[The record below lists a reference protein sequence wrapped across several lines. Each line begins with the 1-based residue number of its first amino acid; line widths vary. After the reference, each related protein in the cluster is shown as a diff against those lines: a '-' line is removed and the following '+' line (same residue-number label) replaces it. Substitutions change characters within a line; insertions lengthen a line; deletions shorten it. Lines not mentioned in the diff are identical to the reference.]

1 MSDSVRPPIP
11 TQPSGGAAAGLWR
24 DFAVHLALCTIA
36 LTQPLLQLYGG
47 NVTIFVAAELEG
59 WSILWFAVLLAL
71 VPAVVMST
79 VEAIAQGLSARAGR
93 VVHLAWVFLGLWA
106 AWSVLLRSVN
116 LGAWPVDAAFTAL
129 LGAATTVVYAR
140 TGLIRTW
147 LAYLSPFSVAVVA
160 LFAVSANAVIWPP
173 DVEVIAVTT
182 TVPASTVPS
191 AEPGIA
197 PADVSVVWIVLDE
210 APLFPL
216 VTTSGTIN
224 AARFPGFAALAESS
238 TWYRNATA
246 MSQSTHHAV
255 PAMMSGK
262 WARSNI
268 APVLANWPKNIF
280 TLMNGRLSMDGHEVA
295 TALCPK
301 KLCARVSVTGG
312 EHIAN
317 PGGVPP
323 PGVSTGPTTT
333 STTTTLPLQPS
344 AVSRWSGFLRDTR
357 VVLGHRILP
366 EGLRERLPPIDEG
379 WGNFGNDDARVNASD
394 EEPVTGTPAGAT
406 TTTLWR
412 TEEQLEKANS
422 TTGREWEEGG
432 PMSQVP
438 VIEGVIARAAR
449 ADRPTLHFAHVL
461 LPHRPWMLAPDMRR
475 SRALPTD
482 KRSNLIV
489 DRVRDEYQAHL
500 MQYAATDTI
509 MADLVTTLKKSANWD
524 RTLLIVTADH
534 GITFETG
541 ESKRKTINPT
551 AKGTLED
558 IYRVPMFVKYP
569 GQSAPRVVDCP
580 VAGVDLLPTVI
591 GVTGIDPGWELRGHD
606 LSRTCPRRSSRS
618 IVWPDGTATLST
630 GFPAVVER
638 ARRYDEWVDA
648 EGDVDDIVRAGL
660 HGSLVGSQVPSAVIE
675 DPAGQWRLDKPADFR
690 KVGSRRF
697 ELVPTLVEG
706 SFTASRDIAADEE
719 GLLVV
724 DGHFVGAVSELAGL
738 RAGETTNFRSTL
750 LSRLIAPG
758 SHTVELWLASG
769 SDPTVSLV
777 RVPKS

>member
-1 MSDSVRPPIP
+1 MTDSVEPPVS
-11 TQPSGGAAAGLWR
+11 TRASGAPARGLWR
-24 DFAVHLALCTIA
+24 DFAVHLTLCTVA

-47 NVTIFVAAELEG
+47 NVTVFVAAELEG
-59 WSILWFAVLLAL
+59 WSILWFAVLFAL
-71 VPAVVMST
+71 VPAVVMSA
-79 VEAIAQGLSARAGR
+79 VEAIARGFSERAGR
-93 VVHLAWVFLGLWA
+93 IVHLAWVFLGAWV
-106 AWSVLLRSVN
+106 AWSVVLRSVS
-116 LGAWPVDAAFTAL
+116 LGAWPVDAAFTAVW
-129 LGAATTVVYAR
+129 GAATTVAYTRA
-140 TGLIRTW
+140 GLIRTW
-147 LAYLSPFSVAVVA
+147 LAYFSPFSVAVVA

-173 DVEVIAVTT
+173 DVELVAVTT
-182 TVPASTVPS
+182 TVPTSSVPG
-191 AEPGIA
+191 AEPGID

-216 VTTSGTIN
+216 LTTSGTIN
-224 AARFPGFAALAESS
+224 ANRFPGFAALAGSS

-268 APVLANWPKNIF
+268 GPVLANWPKNIF

-301 KLCARVSVTGG
+301 KLCAQVSVTGG

-317 PGGVPP
+317 PGEVPP
-323 PGVSTGPTTT
+323 PGAAAAPTTT
-333 STTTTLPLQPS
+333 STTTTTLPPQPS
-344 AVSRWSGFLRDTR
+344 AATRWSGFLRDTR

-379 WGNFGNDDARVNASD
+379 WGNFGNVDAQVDAPD
-394 EEPVTGTPAGAT
+394 EEPAPDASAGAT
-406 TTTLWR
+406 TTTLGR

-438 VIEGVIARAAR
+438 VIEGVISRAAR

-500 MQYAATDTI
+500 LQYAATDTI
-509 MADLVTTLKKSANWD
+509 VADLVATLKKSANWD

-541 ESKRKTINPT
+541 ESKRKTINPA

-569 GQSAPRVVDCP
+569 GQSAPKVDDCP

-591 GVTGIDPGWELRGHD
+591 GVTGIDPGWELQGSD
-606 LSRTCPRRSSRS
+606 LSRTCPRRSSRP
-618 IVWPDGTATLST
+618 IVWPDGKATLRT

-660 HGSLVGSQVPSAVIE
+660 HGSLVGETVPGAVTE
-675 DPAGQWRLDKPADFR
+675 DAAGQWRLDKPEDFR
-690 KVGSRRF
+690 KVGSKRF

-724 DGHFVGAVSELAGL
+724 DGRFVGAVSELAGL
-738 RAGETTNFRSTL
+738 KAGETTNFRSTL
-750 LSRLIAPG
+750 LSRVIPPG
-758 SHTVELWLASG
+758 SHRVELWLAKGRRG
-769 SDPTVSLV
+769 SVTFTRLP
-777 RVPKS
+777 